1 MALSVKI
8 VKRRGPI
15 ARFMRWY
22 FRRRYAVLFFS
33 LLFTIAFV
41 PIFSAVT
48 SGAPLMK
55 AVLVANLFAAALSTM
70 TRRLRRG
77 LAAIAFTVFVIAY
90 PLERAL
96 DVDLFAHGLGLWSIT
111 AAVAAGGAVVFAMR
125 ARRVDSEHLYAALSA
140 YLLAGLVFGVIHFI
154 IERAY
159 PGSYGMNGETMLVPF
174 NIHEAI
180 YFSFVTMATL
190 GYGDIVPISP
200 AARSFSIVEAVL
212 GQLYLAVMIARIV
225 SVYAPGSRSQRV
237 KTSSESEDDD

>member
-1 MALSVKI
+1 MALSDTI
-8 VKRRGPI
+8 VRRRGPL

-22 FRRRYAVLFFS
+22 FRRRYAVLFLT

-41 PIFSAVT
+41 PIVSAVT

-70 TRRLRRG
+70 TRRMRWV

-96 DVDLFAHGLGLWSIT
+96 GVDLFAHGLGLWSIT
-111 AAVAAGGAVVFAMR
+111 AAVAAANAVVFAMR
-125 ARRVDSEHLYAALSA
+125 AHRVDSEHLYAALSA

-159 PGSYGMNGETMLVPF
+159 PGSYGMNGLTMLVPF

-225 SVYAPGSRSQRV
+225 SVYAPGGRSPRAKSR
-237 KTSSESEDDD
+237 SESEDDE